1 MLLSTLSDLPGTVAG
16 VISQLGTENP
26 VLLGVIYGLVIL
38 WLVLTLPR
46 P

>member
-1 MLLSTLSDLPGTVAG
+1 MLLSNLSDLPGTVAG
-16 VISQLGTENP
+16 VISHLCAENP
-26 VLLGVIYGLVIL
+26 VLLSVIYSLVLL

>member
-16 VISQLGTENP
+16 VISQLDTENP
-26 VLLGVIYGLVIL
+26 VLLGVIYGLVVL

>member
-1 MLLSTLSDLPGTVAG
+1 MLFSILSDLPGTVAG
-16 VISQLGTENP
+16 VISHLGTENP
-26 VLLGVIYGLVIL
+26 VLLGVIYGLILL